1 MTADSLSCE
10 VVPIDVFLSG
20 GDMRGHWVENL
31 VPGCE
36 IADVDQLS
44 GVKGWVQS
52 SSGISAVK
60 PS

>member
-1 MTADSLSCE
+1 
-10 VVPIDVFLSG
+10 
-20 GDMRGHWVENL
+20 MRGHWVENL